1 MNVLSFFKRSVH
13 LFLERAQAEGVEGR
27 GERETQADSVLS
39 VEPDVGLNP
48 KTLTSQP
55 DLKNQELDTE
65 LTMPPR
71 HLCPSFL

>member
-48 KTLTSQP
+48 TT
-55 DLKNQELDTE
+55 
-65 LTMPPR
+65 PR
-71 HLCPSFL
+71 S